1 MIEAAKRNP
10 CKRDCQGRS
19 ATCHGE
25 CEKYKEWREWLDGVN
40 KEIQMENEKYQITD
54 SHKQWMRKK
63 MRMDK
68 RRKSTV
74 SF

>member
-10 CKRDCQGRS
+10 CKKDCSGRS

-25 CEKYKEWREWLDGVN
+25 CEKYKEWREWLNGVN
-40 KEIQMENEKYQITD
+40 KEIQTENEKHQITD
-54 SHKQWMRKK
+54 AHRKWMHKK

-68 RRKSTV
+68 RRKSTAT
-74 SF
+74 F

>member
-10 CKRDCQGRS
+10 CKRNCRERS

-40 KEIQMENEKYQITD
+40 KEIQMENERYQITD
-54 SHKQWMRKK
+54 AHKKWMHKK

-68 RRKSTV
+68 RRKSTAK
-74 SF
+74 F